1 MNLKDKPIPKTIDEA
16 IETLFSSLD
25 EDDIVYIKD
34 EKNSSSSIHF
44 TLGMA
49 LRNYWHLWA
58 EESPIK
64 DDFKKRFNLFGDAD
78 DMSGMIL
85 EALWVKVRGG
95 DVVKSLEESAN
106 SFNAHWMKCN
116 IDPFTGVERTNED
129 NINGSD

>member
-16 IETLFSSLD
+16 IETLFTSID
-25 EDDIVYIKD
+25 EEDIAYIKD
-34 EKNSSSSIHF
+34 PKNTSGSIHF
-44 TLGMA
+44 SLGMA

-64 DDFKKRFNLFGDAD
+64 DDFKKRFNLFGHAD

-95 DVVKSLEESAN
+95 DVQKSIEESADH
-106 SFNAHWMKCN
+106 FNAHWMKCN
-116 IDPFTGVERTNED
+116 VDPFTGEERANE
-129 NINGSD
+129 NEITGSD